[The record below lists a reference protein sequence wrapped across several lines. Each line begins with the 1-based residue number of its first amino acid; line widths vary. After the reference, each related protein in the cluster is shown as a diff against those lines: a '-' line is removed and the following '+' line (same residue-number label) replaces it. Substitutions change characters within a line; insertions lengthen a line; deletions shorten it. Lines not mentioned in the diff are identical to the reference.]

1 MKNNIHNSNTGVDK
15 NKYAAKYIRIKVIFM
30 IAYRNMVYKK
40 LRTWLTVGGVVI
52 GIGAIV
58 FLVSLGLGLQSLV
71 TKEVV
76 GSKSVKAI
84 DVTSPKPKILHL
96 DNEAINKFKKYSE
109 VTDTGKTYSFAGKVN
124 FLNSTTDS
132 VIYGADKNYLE
143 LSSLRLVSGKSIE
156 LKNNN
161 DILVNVSLLK
171 TMGIKEPSKVVGQK
185 LKILIPEEKLNSS
198 TVPTT
203 NPSLPSSTSSS
214 SFANKAFESEMNI
227 IGVLETGSS
236 SEVFAKDSL
245 FERAGFRDYNQLKL
259 VVRNNEDVSK
269 VRRQIESLGYTTA
282 SPIDTLEQINQ
293 VFTILNILL
302 AGFGGIGMIIA
313 VLGMFN
319 TLTISLLERTRE
331 IGLMVSLGARKRDV
345 RRLFVIEALFLSMMG
360 AMIGILA
367 AWGLGSAINL
377 VLMNYAKARGVSQSM
392 TLFYIPLWLVL
403 FIMIFTCLV
412 GFIVVAY
419 PARRA
424 GHISPI
430 DALRH
435 E

>member
-1 MKNNIHNSNTGVDK
+1 MNFKPLKNRKLSSSESVAK
-15 NKYAAKYIRIKVIFM
+15 KKYAAKYIRMKVILM

-58 FLVSLGLGLQSLV
+58 FLVSLGLGLQNLV

-84 DVTSPKPKILHL
+84 DVTSPKPKVLHL
-96 DNEAINKFKKYSE
+96 DSETIAKFKNYAE
-109 VTDTGKTYSFAGKVN
+109 VTDIGKTYSFAGKVN

-132 VIYGADKNYLE
+132 VIYGADKNYLD
-143 LSSLRLVSGKSIE
+143 LSSLRLVAGKTIE
-156 LKNNN
+156 LK
-161 DILVNVSLLK
+161 DDKDLLVNVSLLK
-171 TMGIKEPSKVVGQK
+171 TMGIDDASKVVGQK
-185 LKILIPEEKLNSS
+185 IKILIPEDK
-198 TVPTT
+198 T
-203 NPSLPSSTSSS
+203 SSTSSGTS
-214 SFANKAFESEMNI
+214 NNSAASKKEFASEMNI
-227 IGVLETGSS
+227 VGVLETGSGA
-236 SEVFAKDSL
+236 EVFARDAV
-245 FERAGFRDYNQLKL
+245 FEQAGFRDYNQLKV
-259 VVRNNEDVSK
+259 VVRSNEDVTK
-269 VRRQIESLGYTTA
+269 IRRQIESQGYTTA

-331 IGLMVSLGARKRDV
+331 IGLMVSLGARRRDV
-345 RRLFVIEALFLSMMG
+345 RRLFVIEALFLSFMG
-360 AMIGILA
+360 AMIGIIV
-367 AWGLGSAINL
+367 AWGLGGVINVL
-377 VLMNYAKARGVSQSM
+377 LMNYAKARGVTQNLS
-392 TLFYIPLWLVL
+392 LFFIPMWLIL
-403 FIMIFTCLV
+403 FILTFTCIV

-424 GHISPI
+424 GRISPI